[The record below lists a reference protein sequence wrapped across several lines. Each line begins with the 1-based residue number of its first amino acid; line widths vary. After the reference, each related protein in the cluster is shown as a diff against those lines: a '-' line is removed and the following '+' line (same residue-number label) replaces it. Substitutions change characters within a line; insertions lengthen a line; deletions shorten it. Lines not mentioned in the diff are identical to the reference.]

1 MVREWARQLRAAVVP
16 LARQLRQQRV
26 EDSFTPTQRTVLGTI
41 HRYGPISLGD
51 LAARERLSPS
61 RISSVVTALE
71 DAEFVTRIYDRRDRR
86 VCRVE
91 TTAVGEKWI
100 EQSEAAA
107 SDWLAGRIAVLAPAE
122 RAALAAAVPVI
133 ESLISDE

>member
-41 HRYGPISLGD
+41 HRYAPISLGD

-107 SDWLAGRIAVLAPAE
+107 SDWLAGRIAGLAPAE